1 VGLLAVDSELDLVTG
16 PMAQW
21 LEEEEKVVVVVV
33 VLAPFECCVTL
44 MPAVD
49 AAEYLHDYDSRE
61 RTQVKYITTKIRSGA
76 DR

>member
-21 LEEEEKVVVVVV
+21 LEEEKEVVVV